1 MKCNTAIQKEQ
12 KRLIRSLSQIGPV
25 VEGSLSTVRRIC
37 GNPRC
42 QCRKDPTKKHPAMY
56 LTWKENQKTQALYI
70 PVANQKE
77 AELWS
82 QNYKKLKKQIRK
94 VSDFHKKLL
103 RSK

>member
-1 MKCNTAIQKEQ
+1 MKDNPKIKKEQ
-12 KRLIRSLSQIGPV
+12 ERLIRSLSQIGPF

-42 QCRKDPTKKHPAMY
+42 RCRKDPAKKHPALY
-56 LTWKENQKTQALYI
+56 LTWKEKQKTQALYI
-70 PVANQKE
+70 PVANHKE

-82 QNYKKLKKQIRK
+82 QNYKQLKKQIKK